1 MKELKFNK
9 ELIAYASAFVS
20 FVLPKLEN
28 IKEIVLFGSVAR
40 EDASKNSDIDLFF
53 DVEKDEKKIRNI
65 IEKELNK
72 FYKSRISEVWRL
84 KGIANEIR
92 PNIGNL
98 NEWKLKRSI
107 ISEGIV
113 LYGKYKEVP
122 EKMKGFVLFNLTPIN
137 NIAKR
142 NNLIRQLF
150 GRKEKNYQT
159 KGIIDEINGKKLSP
173 TSFII
178 PLEHKNKIIDIFSKE
193 KIDYKLFEAWSDIV

>member
-72 FYKSRISEVWRL
+72 FYKSRISEAWRL

-98 NEWKLKRSI
+98 NE
-107 ISEGIV
+107 
-113 LYGKYKEVP
+113 
-122 EKMKGFVLFNLTPIN
+122 
-137 NIAKR
+137 
-142 NNLIRQLF
+142 
-150 GRKEKNYQT
+150 
-159 KGIIDEINGKKLSP
+159 
-173 TSFII
+173 
-178 PLEHKNKIIDIFSKE
+178 
-193 KIDYKLFEAWSDIV
+193 